1 MTLSK
6 HISAFAGLLCLASA
20 LSPQANAQD
29 LEATLVTSGYS
40 APLYLC
46 SPPGDNS
53 RLMIA
58 EQSTARIR
66 MYKPSTGSISTF
78 MDIGS
83 IVGSGSERGLLGL
96 AFHPNYASNRK
107 FYVSYTNNSGSSM
120 LVQYLRSASN
130 PDVADTGSAT
140 TIYGPISQPYS
151 NHNGGCIQFGSDG
164 KLYLGF
170 GDGGSANDP
179 GNRAQNLAQA
189 MGKMLRFDVDGG
201 APYSANDNPYYN
213 GSGGLSDFIWSSGWR
228 NPWRFSFDRQTG
240 DMWVGDV
247 GQYAREEVSFE
258 PASSTGGANYGWRC
272 MEGLSCT
279 GLSGCTCNGTTLT
292 DAVHNYTHSGGNCSI
307 TGGYLYRGNLMPNMV
322 GRYFFGDY
330 CSGKIWSGQPNG
342 SGALSNVVEHTADLG
357 IPGSENITSFGED
370 ANGELYIVD
379 SSGGQIWRME
389 EACPATANTYCTAA
403 PNSTGGAAFISSTG
417 TPSVSQNNLTLQVAG
432 AISSQFGLF
441 YYGANQISQSFGNGF
456 RCVGAGG
463 VGIFRLGPAAQTDSF
478 GDLTRHWD
486 MTQSPSST
494 GAGAVN
500 AGDTW
505 NVQFWYRD
513 PASTQGSAFNLSN
526 ALSISW
532 CQ

>member
-1 MTLSK
+1 MKLSK
-6 HISAFAGLLCLASA
+6 HISAAAGLLCIASLLAPEA
-20 LSPQANAQD
+20 AAQD

-40 APLYLC
+40 APLYLS
-46 SPPGDNS
+46 SPPGDNT
-53 RLMIA
+53 RLFIV
-58 EQSTARIR
+58 EQSTARIKIH
-66 MYKPSTGSISTF
+66 KPATGTTTTF

-83 IVGSGSERGLLGL
+83 IVGSGSERGLLGM

-130 PDVADTGSAT
+130 QDTGDTSSAT
-140 TIYGPISQPYS
+140 TIYGPTSQPYS
-151 NHNGGCIQFGSDG
+151 NHNGGCIQFGADG

-179 GNRAQNLAQA
+179 GNRAQNTSQV

-201 APYSANDNPYYN
+201 APYSANDNPFYT
-213 GSGGLSDFIWSSGWR
+213 GSGGLSDFMWSIGWR

-240 DMWVGDV
+240 DMWIGDV
-247 GQYAREEVSFE
+247 GQNAREEVSFE
-258 PASSTGGANYGWRC
+258 AASNNGGDNYGWRC
-272 MEGLSCT
+272 MEAFRCT
-279 GLSGCTCNGTTLT
+279 GLSGCTCNSAPLTLP
-292 DAVHNYTHSGGNCSI
+292 VHEYTHSGGNCSI
-307 TGGYLYRGNLMPNMV
+307 TGGYVYRGNLMPNMV

-342 SGALSNVVEHTADLG
+342 TGSLTNVVEHTSDLA
-357 IPGSENITSFGED
+357 IPGSELITSFGED
-370 ANGELYIVD
+370 ANGELYVVD
-379 SSGGQIWRME
+379 SSGGQIWRLE
-389 EACPATANTYCTAA
+389 EACPATANTYCTAS
-403 PNSTGGAAFISSTG
+403 PNSVGSGAYISISG
-417 TPSVSQNNLTLQVAG
+417 TPSVSQNSVSLIVAG
-432 AISSQFGLF
+432 AVPGQFGLF
-441 YYGANQISQSFGNGF
+441 YYGANQISQPFGNGV

-463 VGIFRLGPAAQTDSF
+463 VGIFRLNPPAVTDLF

-486 MTQSPSST
+486 LSQAPSDS
-494 GAGAVN
+494 GAGAVS

-513 PASTQGSAFNLSN
+513 PASTQGSSFNLSN
-526 ALSISW
+526 AISISW